1 MANEQEV
8 SAYKEV
14 SPNQFDVDMTDALN
28 GSPWAAL
35 EAHPG
40 VFTELASQIG
50 IKGVEVAEVF
60 SLDSEDLKA
69 FEPIH
74 GLIFLFEWYEED
86 TKQSK
91 VAAQSGG
98 IPANIFFINQ
108 VVPNACA
115 TQALLSIALNSP
127 GIELDPSLVEFKQ
140 FCSGMSPAMRGLALS
155 GFQRLR
161 VSHNSFA
168 RQTDMPTLYYPV
180 PQKME
185 YKKRVVKRFTPV
197 KDNGC
202 IQANTHAKKDL
213 KSEDVV
219 EGKSKGFRRN
229 KKRKQDNPVCSEADD
244 KVGQRSHA
252 DNPAQSQYHFI
263 GYIPI
268 DGAVWEL
275 DGLKRM
281 PKKLGKV
288 PTNGDCWTSTVVPV
302 IQKRM
307 NSCSIEFNLLA
318 LIEDRIRVY
327 ERKRGLINAARTYL
341 DTCTSKNKRFS
352 SVDFAS
358 LISGIDLLS
367 EKISMPTVGL
377 DLQSASKILD
387 KVDCIL
393 TSRLKDEAEKRK
405 EFKDEN
411 VRRRFNYAPFIRK
424 WFETMVKNGSLE
436 AMIE

>member
-219 EGKSKGFRRN
+219 
-229 KKRKQDNPVCSEADD
+229 
-244 KVGQRSHA
+244 
-252 DNPAQSQYHFI
+252 
-263 GYIPI
+263 
-268 DGAVWEL
+268 
-275 DGLKRM
+275 
-281 PKKLGKV
+281 